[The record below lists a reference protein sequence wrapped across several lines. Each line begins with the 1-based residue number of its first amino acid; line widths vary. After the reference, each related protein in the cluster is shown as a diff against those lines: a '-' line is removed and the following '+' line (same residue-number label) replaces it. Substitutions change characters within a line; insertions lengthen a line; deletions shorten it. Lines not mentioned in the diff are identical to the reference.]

1 MKEKNQDKILITK
14 KDKVV
19 GIINRDDMFCFLDEK
34 LKQSLLI
41 FEYIFDN
48 IHEAICV
55 IDKKGKVIIWNN
67 NAEKLYNI
75 SKKNVLGKQ
84 LDEFFPN
91 AINMDVL
98 KTKKVMKNVYHTP
111 KKGCNIVIS
120 TSPIFLNDKFIGV
133 VSTDKDV
140 SEIEKLSTKLKEATR
155 KVEYLE
161 RKLEK
166 LSNKKS
172 RFIMG
177 KSKAIHRSMKKA
189 NLAAKS
195 NAAILILGESGTGK
209 EVFARNIHEVSSV
222 KGKFVPVNCGAIPS
236 ELFESEFFGYE
247 TGAFTGA
254 SRKGKAGYF
263 ELAKNGTLFLDE
275 IGELPMSMQSKLL
288 RAIQENRIKRLGAEE
303 YITVNTRIIS
313 ATNQDLEKL
322 IKEKKFRMDLY
333 YRLNVIDIELPPL
346 RERQE
351 DIILFVNFFLE
362 KFNKE
367 YNKRISSIDKEL
379 IYILNHYRWPGNIRE
394 LRNVIEEM
402 VVLCSD
408 EIITKDM
415 IPDYILKD
423 IERENMKVFLDKNYN
438 EEMGLRDMVKNYEK
452 YLIQKALKEENGN
465 IFKAANKLKIP
476 RSTLHYKINSHND
489 DVENLI

>member
-1 MKEKNQDKILITK
+1 
-14 KDKVV
+14 
-19 GIINRDDMFCFLDEK
+19 
-34 LKQSLLI
+34 
-41 FEYIFDN
+41 
-48 IHEAICV
+48 
-55 IDKKGKVIIWNN
+55 
-67 NAEKLYNI
+67 
-75 SKKNVLGKQ
+75 
-84 LDEFFPN
+84 
-91 AINMDVL
+91 
-98 KTKKVMKNVYHTP
+98 
-111 KKGCNIVIS
+111 
-120 TSPIFLNDKFIGV
+120 
-133 VSTDKDV
+133 
-140 SEIEKLSTKLKEATR
+140 
-155 KVEYLE
+155 
-161 RKLEK
+161 
-166 LSNKKS
+166 
-172 RFIMG
+172 
-177 KSKAIHRSMKKA
+177 
-189 NLAAKS
+189 
-195 NAAILILGESGTGK
+195 
-209 EVFARNIHEVSSV
+209 
-222 KGKFVPVNCGAIPS
+222 
-236 ELFESEFFGYE
+236 
-247 TGAFTGA
+247 
-254 SRKGKAGYF
+254 
-263 ELAKNGTLFLDE
+263 
-275 IGELPMSMQSKLL
+275 
-288 RAIQENRIKRLGAEE
+288 
-303 YITVNTRIIS
+303 
-313 ATNQDLEKL
+313 
-322 IKEKKFRMDLY
+322 MDLY